1 MLTPSGSAKDCING
15 NDSAFRVCFNDPGQ
29 GMQYMQLFF
38 LNATVSLS
46 VIALLAAGA
55 TLPIFVFNRRAFSL
69 KRRRKNVKETCRME
83 TFWNTIASYN
93 AATWPAQLALT
104 LAAVVLT
111 LLLYFRPSPAVR
123 IAMKVFM
130 ALLNF
135 WIAGVYYLVCCEPR
149 EHHDLLALFWAI
161 MGCIWVYD
169 LAVGHASLQRTGN
182 HKAFAALLF
191 AMPLVYPLFS
201 LLLGRT
207 FPMIT
212 SPVMPCSVAV
222 FTIGGLPAGMQ
233 HRPGAVPLLPRIHPR
248 QRRAAHETL
257 AAGAQRAA
265 RGDVPDHRVLLRLHA
280 AAPAQSL
287 HRLLTRRTH
296 AKKSAR
302 PTGRFFFL
310 RQTPPIRC
318 GAGPTCCWR
327 R

>member
-1 MLTPSGSAKDCING
+1 
-15 NDSAFRVCFNDPGQ
+15 
-29 GMQYMQLFF
+29 
-38 LNATVSLS
+38 
-46 VIALLAAGA
+46 
-55 TLPIFVFNRRAFSL
+55 
-69 KRRRKNVKETCRME
+69 ME

-169 LAVGHASLQRTGN
+169 LAGGHASLQRTGN

-222 FTIGGLPAGMQ
+222 FTIGLMLAFSERVNIVLAMFLCHWALIGLSKVYFFGIPEDYLLACSIVPALYLFFREYIRDNAG
-233 HRPGAVPLLPRIHPR
+233 RPTKPSP
-248 QRRAAHETL
+248 
-257 AAGAQRAA
+257 
-265 RGDVPDHRVLLRLHA
+265 RVLNALLAVMCLIIGCFFAFTLLH
-280 AAPAQSL
+280 QL
-287 HRLLTRRTH
+287 NLFTD
-296 AKKSAR
+296 
-302 PTGRFFFL
+302 
-310 RQTPPIRC
+310 C
-318 GAGPTCCWR
+318 
-327 R
+327 

>member
-1 MLTPSGSAKDCING
+1 
-15 NDSAFRVCFNDPGQ
+15 
-29 GMQYMQLFF
+29 
-38 LNATVSLS
+38 
-46 VIALLAAGA
+46 
-55 TLPIFVFNRRAFSL
+55 
-69 KRRRKNVKETCRME
+69 ME

-212 SPVMPCSVAV
+212 SPVMPCSVLACSIV
-222 FTIGGLPAGMQ
+222 PALYLFFREYIRDNAG
-233 HRPGAVPLLPRIHPR
+233 RPTKPSP
-248 QRRAAHETL
+248 
-257 AAGAQRAA
+257 
-265 RGDVPDHRVLLRLHA
+265 RVLNALLAVMCLIIGCFFAFTLLH
-280 AAPAQSL
+280 QL
-287 HRLLTRRTH
+287 NLFTD
-296 AKKSAR
+296 
-302 PTGRFFFL
+302 
-310 RQTPPIRC
+310 C
-318 GAGPTCCWR
+318 
-327 R
+327 